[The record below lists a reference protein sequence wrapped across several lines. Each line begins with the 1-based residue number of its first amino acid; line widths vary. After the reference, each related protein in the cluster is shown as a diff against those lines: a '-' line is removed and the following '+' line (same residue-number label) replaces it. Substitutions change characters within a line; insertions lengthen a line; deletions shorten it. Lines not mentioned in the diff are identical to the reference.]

1 MRLLHVIFFGDY
13 NIMLIMKCFDM
24 KRMDMNCSE
33 RMSFIV
39 DTICAVASVAAVIVA
54 LWQTKYSNRKY

>member
-1 MRLLHVIFFGDY
+1 
-13 NIMLIMKCFDM
+13 MLIMKCFDM